1 MVKLTMMIEFDEDYK
16 LGDMLLVDGWK
27 ERRREGIQVSSRLQ
41 ERVEKG
47 VMDRETERGREKNW

>member
-1 MVKLTMMIEFDEDYK
+1 MIEFDEDYK